1 MQKNELNFW
10 NGKVSNMTR
19 DIQMQ
24 QAHSQRL
31 VMENREHKGELEN
44 LLRRLKV
51 SETNEQT
58 LTR

>member
-24 QAHSQRL
+24 QAHNQRVIL
-31 VMENREHKGELEN
+31 ENREHKGELEN
-44 LLRRLKV
+44 L
-51 SETNEQT
+51 
-58 LTR
+58 